1 MKRLVSCGFCFLREN
16 DDGKII
22 MENRFTGLLIEVDL
36 ARKVYKVISEV
47 C

>member
-1 MKRLVSCGFCFLREN
+1 MKKLVSCGFCFLRES
-16 DDGKII
+16 DGKII

-36 ARKVYKVISEV
+36 DRKVYKVISEV